1 MLVILS
7 KTTATGTQAGD
18 CQPRAP
24 RSTSTD
30 RVMVFSWRCSFGCT
44 DGQSRSAAD
53 MLASLLL
60 CPSAFVFS
68 DGVSVSVVVSFVTV
82 RDGPPTSEGA
92 SDLRYGAVW
101 SVVNDG
107 PDSL

>member
-68 DGVSVSVVVSFVTV
+68 DGVSVVVSFVTV